1 MKSAALSDVKV
12 RMMGEN
18 EACIT
23 GVAKITGTA
32 KSDDISADYRVIDV
46 FEKKDGE
53 CVGVASQVTRIAPDK
68 K

>member
-1 MKSAALSDVKV
+1 
-12 RMMGEN
+12 MMDEN
-18 EACIT
+18 GACMT

-32 KSDDISADYRVIDV
+32 KSDEISADYRVIDV